1 MDKAFVTGCDN
12 NFTDILDWFLI
23 GYHKHIKIPL
33 YIANFG
39 FLKQY
44 PNSFLVRMGS
54 SQGRLFDSKGRKTR
68 LKLSL
73 EAWGY
78 RGKSKSEA
86 VALGRRYL
94 RTYQNKKK

>member
-12 NFTDILDWFLI
+12 NFTDILDWFLD

-44 PNSFLVRMGS
+44 PNSFLVAS
-54 SQGRLFDSKGRKTR
+54 DGRTWFYKPKAIEKVPADKKR
-68 LKLSL
+68 L
-73 EAWGY
+73 
-78 RGKSKSEA
+78 
-86 VALGRRYL
+86 L
-94 RTYQNKKK
+94 R